1 MVHRRGGGGESAVA
15 LSSPFTFMRDLS
27 KELCSGGV
35 MNFEEVERDNLESEG
50 VSARFVGSDTL
61 FHMESDYDACPE
73 LPKVVVKTDRFIQLT
88 KG

>member
-1 MVHRRGGGGESAVA
+1 M
-15 LSSPFTFMRDLS
+15 D
-27 KELCSGGV
+27 
-35 MNFEEVERDNLESEG
+35 FEEVERENLESEG
-50 VSARFVGSDTL
+50 ASARFVGSDTL